1 MRPALRLAINSL
13 WARKSH
19 AALLIAAVAMSC
31 ALVVTVAVLIRSVNA
46 SVRLRMEG
54 TVGLADLRLEAATSN
69 GLIDAA
75 RLAEAA
81 SWPETLRASAALERS
96 IVLRTTLP
104 ELGTDDGSNF
114 RRRDRLIMT
123 NPTAHG
129 LTPEAASKM
138 QLLAGRAP
146 VAADE
151 IVLDSLLA
159 ERLSIRGEQLRTST
173 ANRGIAR
180 LGHPRAGDVRPELPE
195 ATDDANLADRLN
207 AAQRVVLGDS
217 VTLTRL
223 FKPSVQ
229 LRVVGIAP
237 QPPLGGRPQA
247 FLLLSALATITDAP
261 DKLSRV
267 EIQLRPGLDPE
278 AVAAARRETL
288 PDSLLLQ
295 TTSRVTSGL
304 DQNLRSSE
312 LGLVLAIVL
321 STLAASFII
330 LTGLTT
336 DVARRQRELAVL
348 RCVGASRAQLA
359 KAQLWTGAIVGAIGA
374 TIGLGL
380 GLGIAGLVAWIR
392 ADALAAGMHVPPL
405 GITLGFIGAFFSGL
419 LGAAWPA
426 WRTSRVSP
434 LQGLTLRAMPAG
446 RRAGN
451 GLGLIGLAMIVFGF
465 LVVSVPQD
473 GQFIFW
479 AYATTGLPLVF
490 IGYFL
495 LGTPFVL
502 MVSRGLS
509 PALSRVMRVPPGI
522 LARSIASTPYRNG
535 LTAGA
540 LMTGVSIM
548 TVIWT
553 NGGAVMR
560 DWLDKLQFPDAFVSG
575 AALPEVAEERLRQL
589 PAVSDT
595 CAVGLHFVETD
606 AFGVRALQSYK
617 TSFIAFDPD
626 PFFRMANLT
635 WVEGSLETA
644 LPRLKRG
651 GAVIVAREFLIA
663 QGLGVGDTFDCTDQ
677 GNRFT
682 FEIVGVVTSP
692 GLEVVSKFFNISEDY
707 TNQALHAVF
716 GTRDDMKR
724 LFNNESIQIIQIG
737 LRPEWDDEA
746 AMEMIREALA
756 DIPIM
761 DAGSGR
767 RIREEI
773 RVYVLSGIT
782 IMTAVALF
790 AMVICSLGVA
800 NLVIASIETRRFEFG
815 ILRAVGAQ
823 RTLLVRLV
831 LAEVLIVSI
840 TGAIIGTI
848 LGIQAAWSEQKL
860 MRLLLGLGVEFH
872 PPFVPI
878 ACAWVML
885 IVTCLAASG
894 PAVWRLGKREPREL
908 LAAARA

>member
-13 WARKSH
+13 WARKAH
-19 AALLIAAVAMSC
+19 AALLIAAVALSC
-31 ALVVTVAVLIRSVNA
+31 ALVVTVAVLIQSVNA
-46 SVRLRMEG
+46 SVRLRLEG
-54 TVGLADLRLEAATSN
+54 TVGVADLRLESSTSN
-69 GLIDAA
+69 GLVDAA
-75 RLAEAA
+75 LLADAA
-81 SWPETLRASAALERS
+81 SWPETLSAAPAIERS
-96 IVLRTTLP
+96 IVLRVTLP
-104 ELGTDDGSNF
+104 ELTSSPDATF
-114 RRRDRLIMT
+114 RRYDRLIIS
-123 NPTAHG
+123 NPTVYG
-129 LTPEAASKM
+129 MTERQAARMK
-138 QLLAGRAP
+138 LLAGRAP
-146 VAADE
+146 AAADE
-151 IVLDSLLA
+151 IVVDALLA
-159 ERLSIRGEQLRTST
+159 ERFSIRGERLRTST
-173 ANRGIAR
+173 ANRGIAK
-180 LGHPRAGDVRPELPE
+180 LGTPRAGDTRPEMPDTT
-195 ATDDANLADRLN
+195 TDAGHADRLN
-207 AAQRVVLGDS
+207 AAQRILLGDT

-223 FKPSVQ
+223 FKPAVQ
-229 LRVVGIAP
+229 LKVVGIAP

-247 FLLLSALATITDAP
+247 YMLISALASATDAEG
-261 DKLSRV
+261 KLSRID
-267 EIQLRPGLDPE
+267 IQLRPGLDPE
-278 AVAAARRETL
+278 AVAAARRESL
-288 PDSLLLQ
+288 PASLLLQ
-295 TTSRVTSGL
+295 TTSKVTSGL

-312 LGLVLAIVL
+312 LGLILAIVL

-348 RCVGASRAQLA
+348 RCIGASRAQLA
-359 KAQLWTGAIVGAIGA
+359 QAQLWTGAIVGAIGA
-374 TIGLGL
+374 ILGLGL
-380 GLGIAGLVAWIR
+380 GLTIAALVAWIR

-434 LQGLTLRAMPAG
+434 LQGLTLRAVPAG
-446 RRAGN
+446 KRAGQ
-451 GLGLIGLAMIVFGF
+451 GLGLVGLSMITVGF
-465 LVVSVPQD
+465 LIVAVPRD

-495 LGTPFVL
+495 LGTPMVL
-502 MVSRGLS
+502 LISRLLS
-509 PALSRVMRVPPGI
+509 PTLSRLMKLPPGI
-522 LARSIASTPYRNG
+522 LARSIAATPYRNG

-560 DWLDKLQFPDAFVSG
+560 DWLDKLEFPDAFVSG
-575 AALPEVAEERLRQL
+575 VSLPDIAQERLRQL

-595 CAVGLHFVETD
+595 CAVGLHFIETD
-606 AFGVRALQSYK
+606 AFGVRALQSYQ
-617 TSFIAFDPD
+617 TSFFAFEPD

-635 WVEGSLETA
+635 WIEGSLETA
-644 LPRLKRG
+644 LPKLKRG

-663 QGLGVGDTFDCTDQ
+663 QGLGVGDTFECTDQ

-716 GTRDDMKR
+716 GTREDMKR
-724 LFNNESIQIIQIG
+724 LFKNEGIQLIQID

-746 AMEMIREALA
+746 AMDMIREALA
-756 DIPIM
+756 DIPIK

-773 RVYVLSGIT
+773 RTYVLSGIT

-790 AMVICSLGVA
+790 AMIICSLGVA

-815 ILRAVGAQ
+815 ILRSVGAQ

-831 LAEVLIVSI
+831 LAEVLIVAM

-848 LGIQAAWSEQKL
+848 LGIHAAWSEQKL
-860 MRLLLGLGVEFH
+860 MRLLLGLAVEFK
-872 PPFVPI
+872 PPLLPI
-878 ACAWVML
+878 VCAWVML
-885 IVTCLAASG
+885 ILTCVAASG
-894 PAVWRLGKREPREL
+894 PAMWRLGKREPREL
-908 LAAARA
+908 LAAARV